1 MHLTRM
7 AAKAAIER
15 AFNELARFFE
25 REQARQ
31 DVKAAIKRE
40 QSDASISSA
49 ECEQARPKV
58 NIHNLIFLI
67 VAYVITQQFEL
78 RSALTYSTTSKCW

>member
-15 AFNELARFFE
+15 ALNELARFFE

-40 QSDASISSA
+40 QTFFIISSGF
-49 ECEQARPKV
+49 
-58 NIHNLIFLI
+58 I
-67 VAYVITQQFEL
+67 
-78 RSALTYSTTSKCW
+78 W